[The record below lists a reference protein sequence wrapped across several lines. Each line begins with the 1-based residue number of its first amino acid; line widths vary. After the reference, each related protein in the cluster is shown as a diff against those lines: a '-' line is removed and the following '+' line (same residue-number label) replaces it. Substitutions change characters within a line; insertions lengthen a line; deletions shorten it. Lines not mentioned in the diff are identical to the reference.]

1 MSGNGDTHVSEHG
14 TTFFKKKNAIG
25 SETVRKKREKE
36 EETKAIKAKP
46 GSTIMEMT
54 VLHRTAP
61 H

>member
-1 MSGNGDTHVSEHG
+1 MG
-14 TTFFKKKNAIG
+14 TLTYLSTEQLFSKKKNAIG

-61 H
+61 Y